1 MTRNLVRLPR
11 PGKDEESDEN
21 YCLWTVSHELEQFAE
36 TGTKTKNAV
45 GQGWGGVL
53 WWWGLPYRVIMLPR
67 RRVTQNIARRLFIS
81 DWQPWR
87 LNTRYTGKAVKFQL
101 LLLSMHL
108 FLFSGCVFV
117 CLQLPF
123 LGVEL
128 YFAFLFCPN
137 NGWVSTEMDGDP
149 DPVRGGGKHR
159 PHFSHNNLS
168 KVVSIELSSTVF
180 SSPIRVGKI
189 IHQIIKCSVEII
201 NVSTSLAV
209 SHYCNKKRKHRKNW
223 ESCPT

>member
-87 LNTRYTGKAVKFQL
+87 LNTWYTGGMAVKFQL
-101 LLLSMHL
+101 
-108 FLFSGCVFV
+108 
-117 CLQLPF
+117 LQLPF

-168 KVVSIELSSTVF
+168 EVVSIELSSTVF

-201 NVSTSLAV
+201 NVTTSLAV
-209 SHYCNKKRKHRKNW
+209 SH
-223 ESCPT
+223 